1 MKNVKA
7 VSLAEAAMKFQNLAE
22 HAPEHHERRLTVRI
36 HSPGGIGGTA
46 TVDVVGIHVGI
57 DQDAHKIILHTD
69 HQLTKLTAE
78 QVEAVMESVK
88 QGQSWHALESYRAQQ
103 QKLDEA
109 NNLIDKM
116 GRALKAIADGVGLPD
131 EYPNRAEAPSATLAD
146 LVLEKVMPGVELM
159 ESLIKLPVNALPVV
173 RDDIGLWRHPAY
185 PRFGT
190 GEDASKRY
198 AEWFRTQG
206 MTFTT
211 TYLVCPPAEEV
222 EEGDYYNW
230 TVVPPNGAGWFLLAI
245 EDFADDPVCIWGHR
259 MGQAGGA

>member
-36 HSPGGIGGTA
+36 QSPGGIGGTP

-57 DQDAHKIILHTD
+57 DIDAHKIILHTD
-69 HQLTKLTAE
+69 HPLTKLTPE
-78 QVEAVMESVK
+78 QAEAVVESVK
-88 QGQSWHALESYRAQQ
+88 LGQSWHALETYRAQQ
-103 QKLDEA
+103 HKLNEA
-109 NNLIDKM
+109 QNLIDKM
-116 GRALKAIADGVGLPD
+116 GRALKTIADGVGLQD
-131 EYPNRAEAPSATLAD
+131 YYPSREEAPDATLAE
-146 LVLEKVMPGVELM
+146 LVLEKVLPGMELA
-159 ESLIKLPVNALPVV
+159 ETLIKLPVNGLPVV
-173 RDDIGLWRHPAY
+173 RDENGLWRHPAY

-190 GEDASKRY
+190 GPDASKRY

-211 TYLVCPPAEEV
+211 TYLLCPLAEDV
-222 EEGDYYNW
+222 IDGDYSNW
-230 TVVPPNGAGWFLLAI
+230 SVVPPNGAGWFLLAI
-245 EDFADDPVCIWGHR
+245 EDFVDDPVCVWGHR